1 MSDGNSSGERL
12 ASLLRLS
19 QTVVLLVDIQRFEAW
34 ISVCMAKFVR
44 LQGLDVEACAIG
56 YLWRRGPAWNI
67 LVDIRLREIHAH
79 FVFLVGSKGSELLG
93 PNVVLTEALGAAGS

>member
-1 MSDGNSSGERL
+1 MSDRYSSGERL

-19 QTVVLLVDIQRFEAW
+19 QTVVLLLDMQRFEAF
-34 ISVCMAKFVR
+34 ISVCMTKFVR
-44 LQGLDVEACAIG
+44 LQGLDVEARAIG
-56 YLWRRGPAWNI
+56 YLCWRGPAWTI
-67 LVDIRLREIHAH
+67 LVDLRLREIHAL

>member
-1 MSDGNSSGERL
+1 MSDRNSRGERL
-12 ASLLRLS
+12 TSLLRLS
-19 QTVVLLVDIQRFEAW
+19 QTVVLLLDMQRFEAL

-44 LQGLDVEACAIG
+44 LQGLDVETCAIG
-56 YLWRRGPAWNI
+56 YLWRRGLAGTV

-93 PNVVLTEALGAAGS
+93 PNVVLTEAFGAAGS